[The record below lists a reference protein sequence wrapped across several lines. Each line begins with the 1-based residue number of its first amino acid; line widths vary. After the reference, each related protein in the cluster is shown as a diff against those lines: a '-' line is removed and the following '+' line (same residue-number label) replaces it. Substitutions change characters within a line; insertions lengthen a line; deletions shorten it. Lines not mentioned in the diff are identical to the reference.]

1 MSDQKPYDKNDNDTY
16 TETLSTNPVMDAEY
30 HMFRDPKGHIRSGGI
45 MGYFS
50 EESRQKA
57 ENNVL
62 RFPKPTATGLKHI
75 NDLKLPTL
83 MPMSLVQRYNLS
95 ETNLIHR
102 QRTPVFFDTKEE
114 QFVVLLD
121 HRFLRDIDVKE
132 LDIKGMNCKVYND
145 KSTQGRYLGL
155 LSPSI
160 NGFREGGNAFI
171 DAIHEVYKAYNI
183 SLKEGEKV
191 IVLRHMLRKNIR
203 TELFSL
209 KADQHLVGHGIETDR
224 FDIEYAIC
232 VRFGSRYYI
241 CDDNGEI
248 IQNSAFELQKDKEQR
263 VESSEVKESL
273 SLRIKGA
280 PDECRLLILDYS
292 EPTLSVIQ
300 AIVKKL
306 HSIHSELSCL
316 FELAVDRSRNIDGDI
331 SGARKTFLL
340 GENHNKG

>member
-1 MSDQKPYDKNDNDTY
+1 M
-16 TETLSTNPVMDAEY
+16 
-30 HMFRDPKGHIRSGGI
+30 
-45 MGYFS
+45 
-50 EESRQKA
+50 
-57 ENNVL
+57 
-62 RFPKPTATGLKHI
+62 
-75 NDLKLPTL
+75 
-83 MPMSLVQRYNLS
+83 
-95 ETNLIHR
+95 
-102 QRTPVFFDTKEE
+102 
-114 QFVVLLD
+114 
-121 HRFLRDIDVKE
+121 
-132 LDIKGMNCKVYND
+132 
-145 KSTQGRYLGL
+145 
-155 LSPSI
+155 
-160 NGFREGGNAFI
+160 
-171 DAIHEVYKAYNI
+171 
-183 SLKEGEKV
+183 